1 VEAQILTY
9 SRAKGLF
16 AGIDLGG
23 SVVERDRDS
32 TVAFYNKDLPTR
44 AILDGKV
51 ATPPDARAFVA
62 EVRRAKVI
70 AQNK

>member
-1 VEAQILTY
+1 
-9 SRAKGLF
+9 
-16 AGIDLGG
+16 
-23 SVVERDRDS
+23 VVERDRDS

-70 AQNK
+70 AQNR